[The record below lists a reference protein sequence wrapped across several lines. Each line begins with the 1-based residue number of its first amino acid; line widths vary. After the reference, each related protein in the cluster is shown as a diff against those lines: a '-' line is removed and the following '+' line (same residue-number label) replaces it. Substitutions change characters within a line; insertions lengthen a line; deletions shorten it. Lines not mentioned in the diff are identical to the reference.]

1 MSCSGGGVTVRRK
14 LVVLLVAL
22 AVALTVFMF
31 SGMQDERYFHIAA
44 PVQQPVKTELSPQID
59 AMVAQGVSAT
69 QTLSASTVL
78 VAPRYT
84 GVDDQGR
91 EWEITADKAD
101 QSGTTSET
109 IMLLTNLHGHLKD
122 PTKNADI
129 SMHADNGDYATVTQ
143 LLNLNGNV
151 MVSDSTLVLT
161 APQVS
166 AQLAT
171 REVSGSG
178 GVVLNGQRGAM
189 SGTIKAAWF
198 HLPAG
203 ATKVKLGGGV
213 KGHLEFNKGKNR

>member
-1 MSCSGGGVTVRRK
+1 MRRK
-14 LVVLLVAL
+14 LVILLLVL
-22 AVALTVFMF
+22 AAALTVFMF
-31 SGMQDERYFHIAA
+31 SGMQDDRYFHIAA
-44 PVQQPVKTELSPQID
+44 PVQQEPVKTELSPQID
-59 AMVAQGVSAT
+59 AMVAGGISAT

-78 VAPRYT
+78 VEPRYT
-84 GVDDQGR
+84 GLDDQGR

-109 IMLLTNLHGHLKD
+109 VMLLTNLYGHLKD
-122 PTKNADI
+122 PTKKADI
-129 SMHADNGDYATVTQ
+129 TLHADNGDYATVTQ

-151 MVSDSTLVLT
+151 MVSDSSVVLT
-161 APQVS
+161 APQVN

-178 GVVLNGQRGAM
+178 GVVLTGQRGAM